1 MMFEHVSEP
10 VAHVSGRK
18 IQIKNFKLDKN
29 GKPVRSQRKKSVSQ
43 RIAEKKKPKTKFK
56 RGTRS

>member
-1 MMFEHVSEP
+1 M
-10 VAHVSGRK
+10 SGRK